1 MRGQLTLIIIVA
13 LLIAIMVGIILYAAR
28 STTIKKGEER
38 LDTQQRTN
46 TLLKPVDEFVRQCLE
61 LASRTALEQLG
72 QQAGVLYASQNGL
85 TPDPYLAADYVT
97 HDGIKVPYAELPPQG
112 NVGTL
117 FFSDTPQYPWE
128 TFPAIYENDTLIIA
142 EYLQG
147 YYGVNTLAQLT
158 GPNSVQEQLEQAILG
173 KTTTCLDWNIFT
185 PQGITVTAQTPNLR
199 VVFGERSTSFLL
211 HYPLDV
217 TSTVSGTTSHL
228 DSFAIE
234 IPVRMKSIL
243 DASHAAIDKDVTD
256 ITFDPSSLVYGNIGI
271 TASRE
276 LFDDII
282 IVTDPSSSLGGKPYL
297 FQYARKNR
305 APALVRIPNATNT
318 ICAGGIISGSTA
330 SFTAD
335 ASSCGDGYGSSTIP
349 VRAYDPDED
358 AVTFTYQV
366 RTEPVM
372 PPATYTVTTS
382 DTSFGILPVIVRASD
397 GQLSD
402 QQYVII
408 PT

>member
-13 LLIAIMVGIILYAAR
+13 LLITIMVGIILYAAR
-28 STTIKKGEER
+28 STMVKKGEER
-38 LDTQQRTN
+38 LGTQQQTTN
-46 TLLKPVDEFVRQCLE
+46 LLKPIEEYARQCLD
-61 LASRTALEQLG
+61 LAARTTLEQLG
-72 QQAGVLYASQNGL
+72 QQAGTIYASQGGT
-85 TPDPYLAADYVT
+85 TPDPVLSTDYVS
-97 HDGIKVPYAELPPQG
+97 HNGAKVPYAELPPQG

-117 FFSDTPQYPWE
+117 FFADPPAYPWE
-128 TFPAIYENDTLIIA
+128 TFPAVYDNNTLIIA

-147 YYGVNTLAQLT
+147 YYGINTLPQLS
-158 GPNSVQEQLEQAILG
+158 GPNSLQEQLERAVLT
-173 KTTTCLDWNIFT
+173 KTTDCLHWDIFE
-185 PQGITVTAQTPNLR
+185 PQGITVTPQPATLR
-199 VVFGERSTSFLL
+199 VVFGEQTTTFLL
-211 HYPLDV
+211 HEPIDV
-217 TSTVSGTTSHL
+217 TSRVTGTTTHL
-228 DSFAIE
+228 DTFAIE
-234 IPVRMKSIL
+234 LPVRMKTIL
-243 DASHAAIDKDVTD
+243 DAAHAAIDKDVTD
-256 ITFDPSSLVYGNIGI
+256 ITFDPSSLVYGSLTI
-271 TASRE
+271 TASRA

-282 IVTDPSSSLGGKPYL
+282 TVTDPSSIISGKQYV

-305 APALVRIPNATNT
+305 PPALVRTPNATST
-318 ICAGGIISGSTA
+318 ICAGGTISGSTA

-358 AVTFTYQV
+358 AVTFTYQI

-382 DTSFGILPVIVRASD
+382 DTAFGILPVTVRASD